1 MAYKEMY
8 EQVGSVVGWD
18 FGKIDKRKKVIGKRW
33 VFLEV
38 VKGYVTDKT
47 FLLDIGTGGGE
58 KLLEVAK
65 IAGKA
70 YGIDH
75 QQSMI
80 DAANKN
86 LAEMKMRNVEFKLAD
101 AKNLPF
107 PQGYF
112 DVVMC
117 RHAPFYAQQVYRVM
131 KSKGIFLTQQVYS
144 EKDAINIK
152 RVFGRG
158 QGFGREREANPI
170 RRYIRELKA
179 AGFEILRRDTY
190 NATEYYADM
199 ADLIFLLRNT
209 PMIPDFD
216 IDKDRKC
223 LEKIESKYTRDDG
236 IKTNSARYLIVC
248 KKP

>member
-18 FGKIDKRKKVIGKRW
+18 FGKIDKRKKVIGKKW

-38 VKGYVTDKT
+38 VKGYVTDGT

-70 YGIDH
+70 YGIDN

-131 KSKGIFLTQQVYS
+131 KSKGTFLTQQVHS

-223 LEKIESKYTRDDG
+223 LEEIESKYARDDS